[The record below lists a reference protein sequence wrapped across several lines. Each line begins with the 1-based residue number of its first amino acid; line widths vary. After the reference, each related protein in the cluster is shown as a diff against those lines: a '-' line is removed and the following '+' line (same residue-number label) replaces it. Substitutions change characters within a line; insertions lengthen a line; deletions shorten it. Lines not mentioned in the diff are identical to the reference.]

1 MSSTGLIRTLSCI
14 LLSCIVTTAI
24 AGDNAKE
31 RPFKA
36 VFAGYASWAPDGEC
50 PEPFLRTYSDLE
62 GNATHLGLS
71 LYEADHCTAL
81 VPEGEGRLVAANGDE
96 IAFTYV
102 APMIQPP
109 GPVIVMQGP
118 HTVTGGTGR
127 FEGASGMLLGT
138 VYLTVMD
145 ESEPV
150 WPLEIVLVGTIV
162 Y

>member
-1 MSSTGLIRTLSCI
+1 MNSANFIRATLCVCLMCFVATGT
-14 LLSCIVTTAI
+14 

-31 RPFKA
+31 RPFKG
-36 VFAGYASWAPDGEC
+36 VFIGVASWTPDTEC
-50 PEPFLRTYSDLE
+50 PDPYLRTSSDLE
-62 GNATHLGLS
+62 GNATHLGLA
-71 LYEADHCTAL
+71 LYEADHCTAF

-118 HTVTGGTGR
+118 HTVVGGTGR
-127 FEGASGMLLGT
+127 FEGASGTLLGT
-138 VYLTVMD
+138 IYLTVMD
-145 ESEPV
+145 GGEPE